1 MQSALTEKSW
11 SLARTLSRR
20 FSRSESG
27 IAAVEFAFVV
37 PIMLCMFIGV
47 VELSQAITVDRRVS
61 HVASSTADLVARQRN
76 VTTATLNDY
85 MTIIDQLMAP
95 YSDTPLKLTIA
106 SVYNTKAAP
115 TTHLVCWVYHR
126 NDTTAS
132 GADTNITAGAT
143 YTSLPANILDAG
155 GGTSVIMV
163 KAAYLYQPVLFFNS
177 TATTVQ
183 GSKVSS
189 FVGSA
194 GINMTETFYLKPRL
208 QSSVTYNSNNAC

>member
-1 MQSALTEKSW
+1 MYAAIDIRRWSSAVSFPG
-11 SLARTLSRR
+11 R
-20 FSRSESG
+20 FLRCRKG
-27 IAAVEFAFVV
+27 IAAVEFAFIV

-76 VTTATLNDY
+76 VTTSILNDY
-85 MTIIDQLMAP
+85 MTIIDNLMAP

-115 TTHLVCWVYHR
+115 TTNSVCWVYHR
-126 NDTTAS
+126 GDTTANA
-132 GADTNITAGAT
+132 ADAAITAGGT
-143 YTSLPANILDAG
+143 YAGLPANLLDAA

-163 KAAYLYQPVLFFNS
+163 KAAYLYQPVLFFRSAN
-177 TATTVQ
+177 TKLQ
-183 GSKVSS
+183 GAQISS

-208 QSSVTYNSNNAC
+208 QSSVTKDGNNAC